1 MADLFARGIQA
12 LNLAPDTEGEGSIW
26 QFFGIFSK
34 NREEWAVADLA
45 CMRSSVTIVPFYDSL
60 GMEALSL
67 VINLT
72 NLTTM
77 SIERGS
83 IPTLL

>member
-1 MADLFARGIQA
+1 MYDIVDLFARGIQA
-12 LNLAPDTEGEGSIW
+12 LNLSPDTEGEGKIW
-26 QFFGIFSK
+26 QFLGIFSK

-60 GMEALSL
+60 GKEALSL

-72 NLTTM
+72 ELSSM
-77 SIERGS
+77 CIERGS
-83 IPTLL
+83 F